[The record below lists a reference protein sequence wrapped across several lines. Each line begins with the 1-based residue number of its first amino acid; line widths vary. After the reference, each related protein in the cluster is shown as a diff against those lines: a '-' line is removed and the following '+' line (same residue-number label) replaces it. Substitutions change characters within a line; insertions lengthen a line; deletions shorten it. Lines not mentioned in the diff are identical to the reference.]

1 LGIAIGTV
9 DTIVVG
15 LAAGA
20 TGPAGAVVAL
30 AAGETGELVV
40 AVSVGVTPVALT
52 SGQLQARINIAAMD
66 RITRRRF
73 FKVPPFTYSP

>member
-15 LAAGA
+15 LAA
-20 TGPAGAVVAL
+20 GPAGAVVAL

-52 SGQLQARINIAAMD
+52 SGQLQARINIATMD
-66 RITRRRF
+66 MITRRRF
-73 FKVPPFTYSP
+73 FKAPPSTYSS